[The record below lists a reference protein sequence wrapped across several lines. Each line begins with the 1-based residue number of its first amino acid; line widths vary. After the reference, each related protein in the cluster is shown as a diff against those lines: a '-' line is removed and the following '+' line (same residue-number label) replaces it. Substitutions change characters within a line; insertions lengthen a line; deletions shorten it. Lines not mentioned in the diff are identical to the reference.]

1 MKKWISPPI
10 NLLLTTTGLA
20 FVGLAVW
27 SVYDLRMTDIDQD
40 SAKMT
45 RVEIPD
51 ASALASPPLRNYAA
65 IVDQPLFWE
74 ERKPYVPPK
83 PVKVVEEKKEEVVPV
98 DTTFPDGRLIGIVD
112 MGSSKMAIMKDN
124 EKSHYLKLEDQ
135 WGNWQLSSIDKD
147 AIVFSLGNE
156 DKPVELINDYKAP
169 KIGKAAAAQ
178 MAKSR
183 AQQVQQRLPAG
194 AAAAKNVPAGLPNKI
209 EKAKQAPAAAIP
221 KAMTIKEAL
230 AARQRLIAE
239 RWRNKKK

>member
-10 NLLLTTTGLA
+10 NLLLTMTGLA
-20 FVGLAVW
+20 FMGLAVW
-27 SVYDLRMTDIDQD
+27 SVYNLRMTDIDQD
-40 SAKMT
+40 SAQMT
-45 RVEIPD
+45 RVDIPD

-83 PVKVVEEKKEEVVPV
+83 PVQVVEAKKEEVVPV
-98 DTTFPDGRLIGIVD
+98 DTTFPEGRLIGIVD
-112 MGSSKMAIMKDN
+112 MGSNKMAIMKDN

-135 WGNWQLSSIDKD
+135 WGNWKLSSIDKD
-147 AIVFSLGNE
+147 AIVFSLGSE

-169 KIGKAAAAQ
+169 QMSKAATQ
-178 MAKSR
+178 MAKAR
-183 AQQVQQRLPAG
+183 AQQAKRLPAV
-194 AAAAKNVPAGLPNKI
+194 AAAAKELPTGLPNKI
-209 EKAKQAPAAAIP
+209 ENAKQAPVAAVP